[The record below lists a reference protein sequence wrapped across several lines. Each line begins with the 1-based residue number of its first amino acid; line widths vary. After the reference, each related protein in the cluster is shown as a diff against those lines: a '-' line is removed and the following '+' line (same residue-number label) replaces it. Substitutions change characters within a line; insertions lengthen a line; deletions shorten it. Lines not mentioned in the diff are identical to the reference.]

1 MILSKGSQL
10 FKPTI
15 KHILRSE
22 RSLYSITI
30 LNKSYVG
37 RHRRETKN
45 RIQKNIDTKQ
55 RIENFKLK
63 ALKPFK
69 KADKSHQIFDSNHKK
84 KSLYFSKGI
93 DPTLH
98 TIDEKKVLQK
108 LVPIEKP
115 LVSNEL
121 SFC

>member
-1 MILSKGSQL
+1 MTLKFRL
-10 FKPTI
+10 KN
-15 KHILRSE
+15 
-22 RSLYSITI
+22 SLYSITI
-30 LNKSYVG
+30 INKSYVG

-55 RIENFKLK
+55 RIENFKLQ
-63 ALKPFK
+63 ALQGFK
-69 KADKSHQIFDSNHKK
+69 IADKSYQIFYSKRKK
-84 KSLYFSKGI
+84 KSLYLYKGI

-108 LVPIEKP
+108 LVPIGKP